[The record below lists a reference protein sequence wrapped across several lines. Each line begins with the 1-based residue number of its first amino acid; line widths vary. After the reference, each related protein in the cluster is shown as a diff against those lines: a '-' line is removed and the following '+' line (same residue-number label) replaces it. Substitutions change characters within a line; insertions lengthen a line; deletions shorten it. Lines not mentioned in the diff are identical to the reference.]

1 MAEGGLSTSSGRQ
14 RRALLGDD
22 DANMVFETSKEVS
35 VVATFDQMNLREDL
49 LRGIYAYGE
58 NDFCSVEIV
67 YLACIL
73 GFEKPSAIQQRAI
86 IPIVKGRDVIAQ

>member
-49 LRGIYAYGE
+49 LRGIYAYGKSY
-58 NDFCSVEIV
+58 FAVV
-67 YLACIL
+67 YEGLCGTYMYL
-73 GFEKPSAIQQRAI
+73 KDSRSHLQFSRERLSQL
-86 IPIVKGRDVIAQ
+86 

>member
-58 NDFCSVEIV
+58 SVFTLISLGGDRSECQI
-67 YLACIL
+67 IL
-73 GFEKPSAIQQRAI
+73 
-86 IPIVKGRDVIAQ
+86 

>member
-1 MAEGGLSTSSGRQ
+1 MGVASYTCKGRHFKMAEGGLSTSSGRQ

-35 VVATFDQMNLREDL
+35 VVATFDQMNLSEDL

-58 NDFCSVEIV
+58 NSLSLHICSV
-67 YLACIL
+67 
-73 GFEKPSAIQQRAI
+73 S
-86 IPIVKGRDVIAQ
+86 RDRIFCLHFRI